1 VAGVS
6 AIIETPSRRWTDLFT
21 VPTLMFQVLYC
32 FFVIDHDDDDDH
44 DLRKMLHLNVTQNPK
59 RVGLRYNCVKPGH
72 MTSRNDS

>member
-1 VAGVS
+1 
-6 AIIETPSRRWTDLFT
+6 
-21 VPTLMFQVLYC
+21 MFQVLYC